1 MKIYHVD
8 AFTAHVFGG
17 NPAAVVPV
25 EQWPSDAVMQ
35 QVAAEQN
42 LSEIVFV
49 GPPSDENGGDADRRL
64 RWFTPTVEVPL
75 CGHATLAAAHVLWNH
90 LDEVVERLTFE
101 SHSGPLTVWHEK
113 QNSDDLIVMDFP
125 ARTTE
130 PCEIDPAI
138 VEALGPSPSEMLR
151 TTRNIGV
158 GEEAQPAYIAVYD
171 NKREVHELRP
181 DMKKLAA
188 IHAHGVI
195 ATAPGA
201 SHDFVSRFFAPRAG
215 VDEDPVTGSAHC
227 ALAPYWARR
236 LGKSRLAARQVS
248 KRGGELRCDVVESAS
263 GDRVLLAGKA
273 VTYSVGEVV
282 ARLAPSEPR
291 TSGVSH

>member
-8 AFTAHVFGG
+8 AFTPHVFGG
-17 NPAAVVPV
+17 NPAVVVPV
-25 EQWPSDAVMQ
+25 EQWPTDTVMQ
-35 QVAAEQN
+35 HVAAEQN
-42 LSEIVFV
+42 LSETVFV
-49 GPPSDENGGDADRRL
+49 GPSSDGNADRKI
-64 RWFTPTVEVPL
+64 RWFTPTIEMDL

-90 LDEVVERLTFE
+90 EAEVVERLTFE
-101 SHSGPLTVWHEK
+101 SRSGPLTVWHEK
-113 QNSDDLIVMDFP
+113 QHDDDLIVMDFP
-125 ARTTE
+125 GQAIE
-130 PCEIDPAI
+130 PCEAPSEL
-138 VEALGPSPSEMLR
+138 VEAIGIGPVEVLR
-151 TTRNIGV
+151 TTKPV
-158 GEEAQPAYIAVYD
+158 ATGEDAFPNYIAVFD
-171 NKREVHELRP
+171 SKRDIHDLAP

-188 IHAHGVI
+188 INAHGLI

-227 ALAPYWARR
+227 ALAPYWAKR

-282 ARLAPSEPR
+282 AALASSESQAAGA
-291 TSGVSH
+291 TV

>member
-8 AFTAHVFGG
+8 AFTPHVFGG
-17 NPAAVVPV
+17 NPAAVIPV
-25 EQWPSDAVMQ
+25 AQWPAEAVMQ

-42 LSEIVFV
+42 LSETVFV
-49 GPPSDENGGDADRRL
+49 GPATDANSDRRL
-64 RWFTPTVEVPL
+64 RWFTPTVEIPL

-90 LDEVVERLTFE
+90 EAEVVERLTFE
-101 SHSGPLTVWHEK
+101 SLGGPLTVWHEK
-113 QNSDDLIVMDFP
+113 QHDDDLIVMDFP
-125 ARTTE
+125 ARATT
-130 PCEIDPAI
+130 PCDIDAAI
-138 VEALGPSPSEMLR
+138 VEALGVSPTELLR
-151 TTRNIGV
+151 TTENIGV
-158 GEEAQPAYIAVYD
+158 GDDAHPAYIAVFD
-171 NKREVHELRP
+171 SKRDIHELAP

-188 IHAHGVI
+188 INAHGFI

-227 ALAPYWARR
+227 ALAPYWANR
-236 LGKSRLAARQVS
+236 LGKTRLAARQVS

-282 ARLAPSEPR
+282 AQLADAAEPVA
-291 TSGVSH
+291 SA

>member
-8 AFTAHVFGG
+8 AFTPHVFGG

-25 EQWPSDAVMQ
+25 DRWPSESLMR

-42 LSEIVFV
+42 LSETVFV
-49 GPPSDENGGDADRRL
+49 GPPSDGNADRRL

-90 LDEVVERLTFE
+90 EGEVVERLTFE
-101 SHSGPLTVWHEK
+101 SLSGPLTVWHEK
-113 QNSDDLIVMDFP
+113 QHADDLIVMDFP
-125 ARTTE
+125 ARATT
-130 PCEIDPAI
+130 PCDAHRAI
-138 VEALGPSPSEMLR
+138 VEALGIGPVEMLR
-151 TTRNIGV
+151 TNEDIGV
-158 GEEAQPAYIAVYD
+158 GDDAHPAYIAVYD
-171 NKREVHELRP
+171 SKRDIHELSP
-181 DMKKLAA
+181 DMQKLGA

-215 VDEDPVTGSAHC
+215 VNEDPVTGSAHC
-227 ALAPYWARR
+227 ALAPYWAKR

-282 ARLAPSEPR
+282 AKLALDEPAAAGA
-291 TSGVSH
+291 SA

>member
-8 AFTAHVFGG
+8 AFTPHVFGG

-25 EQWPSDAVMQ
+25 ERWPSESLMRQ
-35 QVAAEQN
+35 IAAEQN
-42 LSEIVFV
+42 LSETVFV
-49 GPPSDENGGDADRRL
+49 GPPSDGAADRRL

-90 LDEVVERLTFE
+90 EDEVVERLVFE

-113 QNSDDLIVMDFP
+113 QHEADLIVMDFP
-125 ARTTE
+125 ARATRA
-130 PCEIDPAI
+130 CDIDAAI
-138 VEALGPSPSEMLR
+138 VEALGRSPVEMLR
-151 TTRNIGV
+151 TVEPVGV
-158 GEEAQPAYIAVYD
+158 GEDAHPAYIAVFD
-171 NKREVHELRP
+171 SKRDVHELAP
-181 DMKKLAA
+181 DMKRLAA
-188 IHAHGVI
+188 IDAHGVI

-227 ALAPYWARR
+227 ALAPYWAKR
-236 LGKSRLAARQVS
+236 LGKGRLAARQVS
-248 KRGGELRCDVVESAS
+248 KRGGEMRCDVVVGQD

-282 ARLAPSEPR
+282 AVVAEGEFTAAGTLA
-291 TSGVSH
+291 